1 MKDEKGVFSR
11 ASRTEEIEKYGKR
24 IFCKTRQGIISRNPC
39 LLEMDERYISYG
51 PAEK

>member
-24 IFCKTRQGIISRNPC
+24 IFLQNASWSHIR
-39 LLEMDERYISYG
+39 
-51 PAEK
+51 